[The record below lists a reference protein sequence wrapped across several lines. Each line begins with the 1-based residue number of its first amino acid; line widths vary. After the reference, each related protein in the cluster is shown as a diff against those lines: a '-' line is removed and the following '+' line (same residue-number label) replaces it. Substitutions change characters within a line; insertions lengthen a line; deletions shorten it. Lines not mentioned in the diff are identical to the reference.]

1 MTNKHDP
8 RFINVSV
15 HVTKNSDG
23 TFTPKYEPEVITVT
37 ASDSVI
43 NFQLAPTTNKH
54 IKVRKVRV
62 HPEDNDQLSDPIISK
77 SGRQVIISD
86 VNSLPDKFNL
96 TFKFTE
102 GDIQALA
109 KCSDS
114 EERSVADYPEID
126 NVPPG

>member
-15 HVTKNSDG
+15 NVTRNADG
-23 TFTPKYEPEVITVT
+23 SFTPKYEPEVITVT

-43 NFQLAPTTNKH
+43 NFQLAPKTNKN
-54 IKVRKVRV
+54 IKVRKVFV

-102 GDIQALA
+102 GDIQAIA
-109 KCSDS
+109 KDCDT